1 MLIAKILLIIKWKI
15 FLMSNLSIDEI
26 KENFKLFDNQLDKF
40 EYLIEIGKN
49 NTGLDLGFKI
59 NDNLIIGCASK
70 SWVICTKENNLFYID
85 IDSEAHLVRGLLSIL
100 QITVNG
106 KNKNQIFEMDGL
118 KILDEIGLGKNI
130 TSQRMNGFLSALN
143 KVKKIVEHYEYSK

>member
-1 MLIAKILLIIKWKI
+1 M
-15 FLMSNLSIDEI
+15 
-26 KENFKLFDNQLDKF
+26 
-40 EYLIEIGKN
+40 
-49 NTGLDLGFKI
+49 
-59 NDNLIIGCASK
+59 
-70 SWVICTKENNLFYID
+70 ICSEENNLFYID
-85 IDSEAHLVRGLLSIL
+85 IDSEAHIVRGLLSIL

-106 KNKNQIFEMDGL
+106 KSKNQIFEMDGL